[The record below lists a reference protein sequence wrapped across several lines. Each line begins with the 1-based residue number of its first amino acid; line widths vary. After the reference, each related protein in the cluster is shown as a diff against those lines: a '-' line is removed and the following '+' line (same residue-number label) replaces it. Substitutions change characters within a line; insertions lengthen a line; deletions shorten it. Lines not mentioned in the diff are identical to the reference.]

1 MKILFKLAL
10 RNLLGAG
17 VRTWLNVGVLS
28 FAFVA
33 IIWMQGYN
41 LGIGEQAMRLQVEA
55 EYAGGQYWQP
65 TYDPYDPLTLE
76 DSHGVLPGP
85 LQDLVAQKKATP
97 ILIVQATAYP
107 NGRMMSTMLKGI
119 DPNQE
124 IISLPSRFLEPDGEE
139 LPVLIGSRM
148 ASNTGLKVGDVVT
161 LRWRDVSGVFDAREF
176 KVAQV
181 FRISVP
187 SVDQGQFWISL
198 DKLQELTRMEEE
210 ATMVVVEKDSDS
222 DLSVSVSGW
231 IFRDLDFL
239 MNDIRAL
246 VKQKTVGSSIFYIV
260 LLLLAMLAIFDTQIF
275 SIFKRKKEIGT
286 LMALGVTRLKVIA
299 LFTLEGVMHSVLAA
313 LVAAV
318 YGIPLLLYSNK
329 VGWAMPGAMDSYG
342 FAIGDTLYP
351 AITAGL
357 VTGTVLLVLAV
368 TTIVSYLPTRR
379 IAKLEPTEALRGK
392 MR

>member
-1 MKILFKLAL
+1 MTTLFKLAL

-17 VRTWLNVGVLS
+17 IRTWLNVGVLS

-41 LGIGEQAMRLQVEA
+41 LGIGEQAMRQQIEA
-55 EYAGGQYWQP
+55 EYAGGQYWQAA
-65 TYDPYDPLTLE
+65 YDPYDPLTLE
-76 DSHGVLPGP
+76 DAHGILPGE
-85 LQDLVAQKKATP
+85 LQESVDQGKATP

-107 NGRMMSTMLKGI
+107 NGRMMSTVLKGI
-119 DPNQE
+119 DPRQE
-124 IISLPSRFLEPDGEE
+124 IISIPSYFLKQEGSE

-148 ASNTGLKVGDVVT
+148 AANTGLKGGDVVT

-187 SVDQGQFWISL
+187 SIDQGQFWIAL
-198 DKLQELTRMEEE
+198 DKLQELTRMEGE
-210 ATMVVVEKDSDS
+210 ATMVVVEKDGDRSRPRS
-222 DLSVSVSGW
+222 ISGW
-231 IFRDLDFL
+231 TFRDLDFL
-239 MNDIRAL
+239 MEDVRAL
-246 VKQKTVGSSIFYIV
+246 VKQKTLGSSIFYIV

-286 LMALGVTRLKVIA
+286 LMALGLTRLKVIA

-313 LVAAV
+313 GVAAV
-318 YGIPLLLYSNK
+318 YGIPLLMYSNK

-357 VTGTVLLVLAV
+357 VAGTVLLVLAV
-368 TTIVSYLPTRR
+368 TTIVSFLPTRR
-379 IAKLEPTEALRGK
+379 IAKLDPTEALRGK
-392 MR
+392 IT

>member
-1 MKILFKLAL
+1 MTTLFKLAL

-17 VRTWLNVGVLS
+17 TRTWLNVGVLS

-65 TYDPYDPLTLE
+65 AYDPYDPLTLE
-76 DSHGVLPGP
+76 DAHGVLPGP
-85 LQDLVAQKKATP
+85 LQDMVARGEAAS

-107 NGRMMSTMLKGI
+107 NGRMMTAMLRGI
-119 DPNQE
+119 DPGQE
-124 IISLPSRFLEPDGEE
+124 IVSLPTRFLEQEGEE
-139 LPVLIGSRM
+139 LPVMIGSRM
-148 ASNTGLKVGDVVT
+148 SANTGLKVGDVVT
-161 LRWRDVSGVFDAREF
+161 LRWRDVGGVFDAREF
-176 KVAQV
+176 RIAQV
-181 FRISVP
+181 FSVAVP
-187 SVDQGQFWISL
+187 SIDQGQFWIAL
-198 DKLQELTRMEEE
+198 DTLRELTRMEGE
-210 ATMVVVEKDSDS
+210 ATMVVVQKDGDR
-222 DLSVSVSGW
+222 DLQAEVSGW
-231 IFRDLDFL
+231 VFRDLDFL
-239 MNDIRAL
+239 MEDVRAL

-275 SIFKRKKEIGT
+275 SIFKRRREIGT
-286 LMALGVTRLKVIA
+286 LMALGLTRSRVIL

-313 LVAAV
+313 GVAAV
-318 YGIPLLLYSNK
+318 YGVPLLMYSNK

-357 VTGTVLLVLAV
+357 VVGTVLLVLTV
-368 TTIVSYLPTRR
+368 TTFVSFLPTRR
-379 IAKLEPTEALRGK
+379 IARLDPTEALRGK
-392 MR
+392 MT